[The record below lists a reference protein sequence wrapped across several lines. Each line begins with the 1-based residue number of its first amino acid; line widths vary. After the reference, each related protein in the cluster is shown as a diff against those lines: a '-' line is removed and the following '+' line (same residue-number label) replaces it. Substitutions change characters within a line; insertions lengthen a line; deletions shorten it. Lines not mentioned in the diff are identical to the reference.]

1 MRLRFQF
8 YLQCRRKYP
17 DSLYDSIR
25 DIDYNLSFIVESYNI
40 GNGPPGGLPPF
51 GIPVATLGIRLP
63 LLHIRLVLCSPVP
76 SVVALG
82 CSSFCRCPFSV
93 GHPAG

>member
-1 MRLRFQF
+1 M
-8 YLQCRRKYP
+8 
-17 DSLYDSIR
+17 SLKCSYTGWRATGNASIWTVK
-25 DIDYNLSFIVESYNI
+25 DGAIVGINDEKIS
-40 GNGPPGGLPPF
+40 GLPPF
-51 GIPVATLGIRLP
+51 GIPVATLGIRLS

-82 CSSFCRCPFSV
+82 CNSFCRCPSSV